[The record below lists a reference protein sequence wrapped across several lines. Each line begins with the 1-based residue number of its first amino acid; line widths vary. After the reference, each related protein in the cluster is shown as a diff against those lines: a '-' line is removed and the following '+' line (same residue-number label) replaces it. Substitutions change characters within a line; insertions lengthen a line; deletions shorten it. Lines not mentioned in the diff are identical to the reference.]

1 MKILIFTNGENN
13 LSREE
18 LEEILPVDKIICA
31 NGGTILALNMNLIP
45 DIIVGDIDSIPNNVL
60 EKIRGEKIEWKI
72 YPKEKDETDLE
83 LAVRE
88 ALKYNSKII
97 YFVGLLGRRIDH
109 TLSNLFFL
117 ERVKGKGIEV
127 LILDEKIRITL
138 MLGREE
144 KIFWGN
150 EGEIIS
156 LIPLSE
162 KVEGITLEGL
172 KYPLNNG
179 VLYRSLTRGISN
191 EFISKEAKIKISSGT
206 LIIIHFATKHLL

>member
-13 LSREE
+13 LLREE

-31 NGGTILALNMNLIP
+31 NGGTRLALNMNLIP

-60 EKIRGEKIEWKI
+60 EKIKGEKIEWKI

-88 ALKYNSKII
+88 ALKYNPKII

-117 ERVKGKGIEV
+117 ERVKEKGIDI

-144 KIFWGN
+144 KVFLGK

-162 KVEGITLEGL
+162 KVEGITLKGL

-191 EFISKEAKIKISSGT
+191 EFILKEAKIKISSGT
-206 LIIIHFATKHLL
+206 LLIIHFATKYLL

>member
-1 MKILIFTNGENN
+1 MKILIFTNGENK
-13 LSREE
+13 LTREE

-31 NGGTILALNMNLIP
+31 DGGTRLALNMNLFP
-45 DIIVGDIDSIPNNVL
+45 DIIVGDMDSISNDIL
-60 EKIRGEKIEWKI
+60 EKIKGEKIEWRI

-88 ALKYNSKII
+88 ALKYNPKII
-97 YFVGLLGRRIDH
+97 YFIGLLGRRIDH

-117 ERVKGKGIEV
+117 ERVKEKGIEV

-138 MLGREE
+138 MLGVEE
-144 KIFWGN
+144 KIFGGK

-156 LIPLSE
+156 LLPLSE

-179 VLYRSLTRGISN
+179 ILYRSLTRGISN
-191 EFISKEAKIKISSGT
+191 EFISKKAKIKISSGT
-206 LIIIHFATKHLL
+206 LLIVHFTTKQLL